1 MKQCFFAFS
10 LAWLWVC
17 LAAGYAQEGGTP
29 IKVTTAIHG
38 NGTRTDTVKD
48 IDNRTT
54 ETKTYSA
61 SQKLLERCVYTLD
74 DQGREVEGVVYNAK
88 DAIISRVS
96 LQYDAQGNISEQV
109 EKAPNG
115 MVKRRLVF
123 VRVATGCV
131 TVKTF
136 DAKGALIHEETSIVA
151 PIPKKSGGNR

>member
-1 MKQCFFAFS
+1 MNHRSLVFS
-10 LAWLWVC
+10 LALLWVC
-17 LAAGYAQEGGTP
+17 CAVGHAQEGGTP
-29 IKVTTAIHG
+29 IKVTTAIHSD
-38 NGTRTDTVKD
+38 GTRTDTVKD

-74 DQGREVEGVVYNAK
+74 EQGREVEGVVYNAK
-88 DAIISRVS
+88 DVIVSRVS

-109 EKAPNG
+109 EKTPNG

-123 VRVATGCV
+123 IRVANGCV

-136 DAKGALIHEETSIVA
+136 DAKGTLIHEETSIIA
-151 PIPKKSGGNR
+151 PPPKKSSGKK